1 MAGSEDVVDDIGKVA
16 EGMGFRSKPSIRWV
30 PHDLNEILQVINSQ
44 TNKLSNI
51 NGRVDK
57 NGTAIIKFTI
67 AIQNLKEL
75 EQIVDKVKSVP
86 DVYSVKRI
94 TT

>member
-1 MAGSEDVVDDIGKVA
+1 V
-16 EGMGFRSKPSIRWV
+16 EGYDRSGF
-30 PHDLNEILQVINSQ
+30 LNEILQVINSQ

-75 EQIVDKVKSVP
+75 ELIVDKVKSVP